1 MWLDRPT
8 WRTLPAWRRSSSACQ
23 YTSRG
28 VPSPAG
34 QCIWYRSMAST
45 PSLRN
50 DASTSRRRLSGAP
63 IRRGLAMGSAGEPT
77 RPPLVKT

>member
-1 MWLDRPT
+1 
-8 WRTLPAWRRSSSACQ
+8 
-23 YTSRG
+23 
-28 VPSPAG
+28 
-34 QCIWYRSMAST
+34 MAST